1 MADRTETYRSIPRG
15 PVAALCDRIT
25 THPLFLKG
33 VTALIVLAS
42 LLVGLETY
50 PALMERYGEAF
61 RSADRII
68 VSLFVIEIVL
78 RIIAY
83 GRRPGRFF
91 LNGWNVFD
99 FVIVAVC
106 LIPIDS
112 QAAAALRLVRVIRA
126 LRLLTAIPQ
135 LQLVMSALLRSIPSI
150 GYVGVL
156 LVLLFYIYAVI
167 GTTLFGANDPANF
180 GTLHQTSLSLF
191 RTITLEDWTDLM
203 YSQIFG
209 TDVFPSEVY
218 PPVGESPSPAPIAAI
233 LYFGSFV
240 LIGTMIVLNLF
251 IGVVINSLTQAQRE
265 QAAESLRRAGEGT
278 NLDAQLAAIQA
289 EMAAISE
296 RLERLRG
303 QIG

>member
-1 MADRTETYRSIPRG
+1 MADRTESYRSIPRG

-180 GTLHQTSLSLF
+180 GTLHQTALSLF

-278 NLDAQLAAIQA
+278 NLDAQLASIQA